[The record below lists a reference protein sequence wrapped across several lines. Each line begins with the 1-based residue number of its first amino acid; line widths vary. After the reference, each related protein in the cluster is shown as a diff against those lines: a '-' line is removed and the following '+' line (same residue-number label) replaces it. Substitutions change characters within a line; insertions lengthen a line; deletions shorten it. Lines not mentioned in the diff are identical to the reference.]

1 VMNFFNPV
9 QMRTKR
15 SRLAYLVASAGMA
28 ALVATALPAT
38 AETLNWARASDVQT
52 LDPHAYNEGIT
63 HAFNH
68 QIYEPLVARSDDG
81 KLIGVLA
88 TEWKMLPDQTD
99 IWEFKLRPDVTFHD
113 GAPFTTDDVIFSFQ
127 RAMAPT
133 SNVRS
138 LLTAVDSV
146 TAKDEHTIQIKT
158 KGTSPLLVNNLVNIF
173 MMNKAWAE
181 KNDAVAPQDFKAG
194 KESYAARN
202 ENGTGAY
209 RLVSREADRR
219 TELVA
224 YDKYWGIGQF
234 PLDIDRIVYTPIQSP
249 ATRVSALISG
259 EVNFLQDVPPQD
271 IAKLEQNPELRVVRG
286 PENRTIFF
294 GVNMGADKLTYG
306 EAKGNPFADK
316 RVRQAMNIAID
327 RSVIGKAIMR
337 GESIPIGTI
346 APPFINGYTEEM
358 GKLPE
363 VNIEKA
369 KQLMSEAGYGDGF
382 SVTLNCTN
390 DSFVNDERICQA
402 IVGMMA
408 KIGIKVH
415 LDVQPAG
422 VVFPMVANGK
432 TDFYLM
438 GWGASTF
445 DSQYV
450 FDNLVHSRS
459 EGRGAWS
466 AVNFNN
472 AEIDAKIETLGT
484 EANIEKRNATIAEI
498 WKVVQ
503 DESFYLPIHAQMLA
517 RASAK
522 KIHITS
528 NLSNSLLV
536 KTISVDK

>member
-1 VMNFFNPV
+1 M
-9 QMRTKR
+9 
-15 SRLAYLVASAGMA
+15 
-28 ALVATALPAT
+28 
-38 AETLNWARASDVQT
+38 SD
-52 LDPHAYNEGIT
+52 
-63 HAFNH
+63 
-68 QIYEPLVARSDDG
+68 
-81 KLIGVLA
+81 
-88 TEWKMLPDQTD
+88 
-99 IWEFKLRPDVTFHD
+99 
-113 GAPFTTDDVIFSFQ
+113 
-127 RAMAPT
+127 T

-138 LLTAVDSV
+138 LLTAVDAV
-146 TAKDEHTIQIKT
+146 TAPDEHTVRIAT
-158 KGTSPLLVNNLVNIF
+158 KGVSPLLVNNLVNIF
-173 MMNKAWAE
+173 IMNRAWAE
-181 KNDAVAPQDFKAG
+181 ANDAAAPQDFKSG
-194 KESYAARN
+194 KENFAARH

-224 YDKYWGIGQF
+224 YDKYWGIGEF

-271 IAKLEQNPELRVVRG
+271 IAKLEQNPDLRVVRG

-306 EAKGNPFADK
+306 EARGNPFADK
-316 RVRQAMNIAID
+316 RVRHAMNMAID
-327 RSVIGKAIMR
+327 REVIGKAIMR
-337 GESIPIGTI
+337 GESIPLGTI

-358 GKLPE
+358 GKLPP
-363 VNIEKA
+363 VDIEKA
-369 KQLMSEAGYGDGF
+369 KQLMAEAGYGDGF

-402 IVGMMA
+402 LVGMMA

-422 VVFPMVANGK
+422 VVFPMVGNGN

-445 DSQYV
+445 DSQYI

-466 AVNFNN
+466 SVNFNN
-472 AEIDAKIETLGT
+472 AEIDAKIATLGS
-484 EANIEKRNATIAEI
+484 EADIEKRNATIAEI
-498 WKVVQ
+498 WEVVQ

-517 RASAK
+517 RAAHK
-522 KIHITS
+522 NIRITP
-528 NLSNSLLV
+528 NLSNSVFV
-536 KTISVDK
+536 KTISVEK